1 MELRHLR
8 YFVAV
13 ADAGSITRAAQVVRV
28 AQPSLSRQLRQLEDE
43 LGERLLDRSAGRAQ
57 LTAAG
62 RVLEPLARDL
72 VSRADRATAIMR
84 GLTEPD
90 HLSLRLVAPE
100 VTVADIV
107 APFLASLPASSPV
120 IEVREALPAAVY
132 AEILAGAAD
141 VGITSGPPP
150 RQLAKKLIVH
160 FPIWAYVHDQHAWA
174 GRRSVAV
181 TELADQP
188 LIVLGLEHGTRRL
201 LDTAMADAGVSY
213 AVAAETNVTQVA
225 QAMAASGRGVAV
237 VSDDARYGLHGLR
250 IREADGTEMRVPL
263 FGAWDPSHYGSAAIE
278 ALVEALAS
286 YSQQR
291 YLPAPR

>member
-13 ADAGSITRAAQVVRV
+13 VDAGSITRGAQAVRV

-43 LGERLLDRSAGRAQ
+43 LGERLFDRSGGRAQ

-62 RVLEPLARDL
+62 RVLVPLARDL
-72 VSRADRATAIMR
+72 VSRADRASAIMH
-84 GLTEPD
+84 GLAEPD

-107 APFLASLPASSPV
+107 APFLALLPAASPV
-120 IEVREALPAAVY
+120 IDVREALPAAVY
-132 AEILAGAAD
+132 AEVIAGAAD

-160 FPIWAYVHDQHAWA
+160 FPIWAYVDPAHRWA
-174 GRRSVAV
+174 RRSSISVA
-181 TELADQP
+181 ELAEEP

-225 QAMAASGRGVAV
+225 QALAASGRGVAV
-237 VSDDARYGLHGLR
+237 VSDDVRYGLHGVR

-263 FGAWDPSHYGSAAIE
+263 FGAWDPSHYGASAIE
-278 ALVEALAS
+278 TLIDELAS
-286 YSQQR
+286 YSQER
-291 YLPAPR
+291 YLASPR